1 MDLERW
7 LSRRAAKQRKKSK
20 GKALQYTIT
29 SLLEWR
35 LAAVWAGYSWDA
47 FLALPGN
54 FRWSDPTA
62 ASDCK
67 AWVLESYRIAQALDA
82 MQRDGS
88 WG

>member
-1 MDLERW
+1 M
-7 LSRRAAKQRKKSK
+7 
-20 GKALQYTIT
+20 
-29 SLLEWR
+29 
-35 LAAVWAGYSWDA
+35 WAGYSWDA

-62 ASDCK
+62 ATDCK

-88 WG
+88 WH